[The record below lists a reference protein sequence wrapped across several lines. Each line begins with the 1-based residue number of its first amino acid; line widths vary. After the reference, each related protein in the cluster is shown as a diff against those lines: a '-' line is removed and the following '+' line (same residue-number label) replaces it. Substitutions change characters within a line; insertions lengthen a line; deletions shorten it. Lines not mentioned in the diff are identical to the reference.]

1 MNILIIL
8 DSLSIMTSDSWIPNF
23 TFWPWCWTPDSDAEV
38 AVLTTTGFLGSRNTT
53 KKQILRW

>member
-1 MNILIIL
+1 
-8 DSLSIMTSDSWIPNF
+8 MTSDSWIPNF